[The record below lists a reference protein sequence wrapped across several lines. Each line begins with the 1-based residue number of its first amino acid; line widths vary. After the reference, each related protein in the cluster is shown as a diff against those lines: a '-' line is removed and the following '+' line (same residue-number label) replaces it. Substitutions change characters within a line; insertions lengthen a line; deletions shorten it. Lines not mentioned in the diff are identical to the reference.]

1 MTKAT
6 PPPLAANT
14 GSINFRQ
21 SGPLIAGTVDVAGIA
36 TTNTTR
42 IEATGPAANLTL
54 NNAVTAGA
62 AGDAV
67 IPKAG
72 SVDAAGVS
80 IGGQLINNVDAG
92 DIVASSGH
100 YLASTFVHRI
110 APTLAVTA
118 NAGNKVYD
126 GAAPT
131 LIFGTKAKR

>member
-1 MTKAT
+1 MSLPDTNGPYRLNDEGNAT
-6 PPPLAANT
+6 TPLAANT

-72 SVDAAGVS
+72 
-80 IGGQLINNVDAG
+80 
-92 DIVASSGH
+92 
-100 YLASTFVHRI
+100 
-110 APTLAVTA
+110 
-118 NAGNKVYD
+118 NKVYD